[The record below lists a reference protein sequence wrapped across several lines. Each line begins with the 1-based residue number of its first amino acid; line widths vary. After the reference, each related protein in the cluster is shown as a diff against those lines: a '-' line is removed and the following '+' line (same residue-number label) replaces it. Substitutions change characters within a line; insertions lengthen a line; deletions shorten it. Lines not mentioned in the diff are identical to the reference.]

1 MALITTNRSLGWYG
15 VHEQGD
21 CSPFKLH
28 EQFGTYNSNGAF
40 QVGKLGLSESE
51 ASKISV
57 WTMLPSGTAWP
68 WNLTMEKKYRFH
80 PIASLQSLVKQHDEL
95 KCGQSYWIIKG
106 GATDLNVPGFVP
118 TAQGVDM
125 GRITD

>member
-57 WTMLPSGTAWP
+57 WTMLPSGTAP

-80 PIASLQSLVKQHDEL
+80 PIASLQTLVKQHDEL

-106 GATDLNVPGFVP
+106 GATDLNVYGFVP